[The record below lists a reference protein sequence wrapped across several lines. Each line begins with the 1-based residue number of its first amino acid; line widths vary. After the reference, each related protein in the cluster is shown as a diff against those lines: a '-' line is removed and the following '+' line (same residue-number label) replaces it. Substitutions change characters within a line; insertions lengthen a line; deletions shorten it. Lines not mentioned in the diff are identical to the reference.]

1 MSRQVKNSLK
11 QNTTNQLM
19 PTVMQRQAWM
29 ATLAK
34 AELELLEK
42 LVNTLDNLPNYSFLR
57 CPEIGLTMVRGRAG
71 GTGEPFNLGEIT
83 MTRCV
88 VQLES
93 QGDEAITGFGYVAG
107 RSHRHAELAAVCD
120 ALLQTPYWHDQ
131 IQAEVIQPLQIEH
144 QKQQELK
151 QRQAAAT
158 KVNFFTMVRGEG

>member
-1 MSRQVKNSLK
+1 MI
-11 QNTTNQLM
+11 
-19 PTVMQRQAWM
+19 QRQAWM

-42 LVNTLDNLPNYSFLR
+42 LANNLSNLPKYSFLR
-57 CPEIGLTMVRGRAG
+57 SPEIGLAMVRGRAG
-71 GTGEPFNLGEIT
+71 GTGEAFNLGEIT

-88 VQLES
+88 VQLEN
-93 QGDEAITGFGYVAG
+93 QTEEAITGFGYVAG

-120 ALLQTPYWHDQ
+120 ALLQTPHWHDQ
-131 IQAEVIQPLQIEH
+131 IQAEVIQPLQIES

-158 KVNFFTMVRGEG
+158 KVNFFTMVRGE

>member
-1 MSRQVKNSLK
+1 
-11 QNTTNQLM
+11 M

-42 LVNTLDNLPNYSFLR
+42 LVNKLGNLPKYSFLR
-57 CPEIGLTMVRGRAG
+57 SPEIGLAMVRGRAG
-71 GTGEPFNLGEIT
+71 GTGQAFNLGEIT

-93 QGDEAITGFGYVAG
+93 QGEEAIPGFGYIAG

-120 ALLQTPYWHDQ
+120 ALLQIPNWHDQ
-131 IQAEVIQPLQIEH
+131 IQAEIIQPLQAEY

-158 KVNFFTMVRGEG
+158 QVNFFTMVRGEG